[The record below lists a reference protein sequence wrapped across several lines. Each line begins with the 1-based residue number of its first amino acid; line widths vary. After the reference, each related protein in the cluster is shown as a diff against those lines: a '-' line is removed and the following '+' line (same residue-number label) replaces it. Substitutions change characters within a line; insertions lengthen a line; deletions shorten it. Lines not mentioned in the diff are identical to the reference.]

1 MKKTTRTHFALL
13 DRRFKLVFDSLFVSS
28 QVLWVTMDEVA
39 FDFMDELAPG
49 CIAMFPSDGSVSL
62 DKCPFQVPLS
72 QLSLLNI
79 TKHNK

>member
-1 MKKTTRTHFALL
+1 M
-13 DRRFKLVFDSLFVSS
+13 SS

-49 CIAMFPSDGSVSL
+49 CVAMFPSEGSVSF
-62 DKCPFQVPLS
+62 DRCPAQVLLS